1 MIAKLDD
8 RKRRAAVLWCA
19 QNSREPR
26 SNTSVVQRL
35 RGPVASPTPPLA
47 QPLTELRVELEDVV
61 QREEEEGDG
70 VAEEL

>member
-1 MIAKLDD
+1 MWVRVRCSGVHK
-8 RKRRAAVLWCA
+8 AAEHPGPTRLTRVYCSL
-19 QNSREPR
+19 
-26 SNTSVVQRL
+26 VQRL